1 MPARTL
7 LVATAA
13 FAAGVDV
20 TAGATR
26 SPVIILPGDGA
37 SALEA
42 KLDKETKSHFYCAKT
57 SDWYRLWADATQL
70 APGVVDCWAENIQ
83 LAYDV
88 DADAVADAP
97 GVTVR
102 VVEGLAGLDL
112 AGGVGASASNVYADL
127 IDGLVDVGYERDV
140 TVIGFPYDFRR
151 APVPGDATAMMARL
165 VATIEN
171 ATAAH
176 GAPVTLVSH
185 SLGCLNALYLLNTQP
200 AAWRDAHIHAW
211 VPVSPAYGGAVVD
224 LVQFTSGDNEGI
236 PWLSGPTLRDEQR
249 SYESNVW
256 LLPSAALYGA
266 DEALVTTP
274 SRNYSAHDYEAS
286 DMCCFCTC
294 LPSERWHVH
303 SGQAVTK
310 CVISSFPLE
319 ALFAAVGFDDGPALL
334 ARVARLGSDAFAEP
348 GVAVFPT
355 YGTGVD
361 TAIRLDYTKDDD
373 WDTAPTIAT
382 TLDGDGTVPLRSLA
396 AGDAW
401 ARASPAVFDGASHS
415 GILSLDAVIERVITI
430 ATIED

>member
-26 SPVIILPGDGA
+26 SPLIILPGDGA

-112 AGGVGASASNVYADL
+112 AGGGGATASNVYADL

-286 DMCCFCTC
+286 DMCCFFTC
-294 LPSERWHVH
+294 LPSGRWHVH

-310 CVISSFPLE
+310 CVISPRGPLRRRR
-319 ALFAAVGFDDGPALL
+319 LRRRPRAARARRAARLRRLRRAWCRRVPDVRHRRRHGNPARLHQGRRLGHRADDRDDARRRRHRAAAQPRRGRRVG
-334 ARVARLGSDAFAEP
+334 ARVARRVRWR
-348 GVAVFPT
+348 VAQ
-355 YGTGVD
+355 
-361 TAIRLDYTKDDD
+361 RH
-373 WDTAPTIAT
+373 
-382 TLDGDGTVPLRSLA
+382 PL
-396 AGDAW
+396 
-401 ARASPAVFDGASHS
+401 ARHGH
-415 GILSLDAVIERVITI
+415 
-430 ATIED
+430 